1 MGASRHVEVATSGDI
16 MSYDERL
23 AKLEHAAKPK
33 VQRTGRGREMMMEVL
48 KLSSVERL
56 PKESLVEAYCRVVC
70 TTPVEFKQLLRT
82 IAGC

>member
-1 MGASRHVEVATSGDI
+1 MGASRHGEVAKSGGD

-23 AKLEHAAKPK
+23 AKLEKAAIPPP
-33 VQRTGRGREMMMEVL
+33 QPTGRGREMMKEVL
-48 KLSSVERL
+48 KLSGVERL

-82 IAGC
+82 RAGC

>member
-1 MGASRHVEVATSGDI
+1 MGASRHVEVATSGDV

-23 AKLEHAAKPK
+23 AKLEKAAIPPP
-33 VQRTGRGREMMMEVL
+33 QPTSRGREFLDRVI
-48 KLSSVERL
+48 KLSGVERL

-70 TTPVEFKQLLRT
+70 TTPVEFKQLLRK